1 MEGVVVFDACA
12 ANGVV
17 ASSFSN
23 SSRDAMNIISTVKGT
38 AVLSKDWKELFSSQ
52 TLSFYPYGKKD
63 GKVYST
69 APRDTGGADDCVG
82 EIIVTGP
89 TEIETCSGEV
99 VLEIIGEV
107 EHEVPSRSMRVA
119 AGGVADL
126 MDKLKPKEKWG
137 KKKDKDMGESNGSKD
152 VVSTPLQ
159 WQCLCGM
166 LGDSMIP

>member
-107 EHEVPSRSMRVA
+107 FGTILASDGLETGPGNSNHALPIGEEFMCSSNKFEV
-119 AGGVADL
+119 
-126 MDKLKPKEKWG
+126 
-137 KKKDKDMGESNGSKD
+137 
-152 VVSTPLQ
+152 
-159 WQCLCGM
+159 LC
-166 LGDSMIP
+166 SIVEV